1 MGGRPVEVFFARQSR
16 PEEFR
21 EQGDERLINAYASII
36 TDESGEAKVR
46 VRVSPGLTAFS
57 TNLDDIACRG
67 AIMSGDYAYVVFETG
82 VYKIDSAG
90 IRTRIGAISGTGP
103 VTMALN
109 SNGEI
114 GVVTRLGRYYL
125 IKDDTIDQINTVDI
139 GAFNSICWIGG
150 YFVLSQDSGKFYNTA
165 LNDGA
170 SINGLDFA
178 TAEGSPDGLLGCLAH
193 GSELWLPGK
202 NTIEVWGL
210 QSIPPAT
217 GSPFVRQSSSW
228 INQGVLNIE
237 SFAAADNT
245 LYWVSSNHSV
255 CRNANY
261 TPEIVSHE
269 GVDRA
274 IKAALK
280 SGIAPSA
287 IRGGT
292 YTIDGHAFY
301 VISCPA
307 FTWALDIKERRWHER
322 KSRNLS
328 RWKADVFLNAFGKWL
343 VGTVDDGNL
352 YEIDMD
358 TTLEG
363 SDLMVTTMRSLPMGA
378 SPDRA
383 IVFTAELDLITGRA
397 SLTGTVPQTDPFC
410 ELKYSDDGG
419 ATWSM
424 PRQLELGAQ
433 GEYARR
439 CRTNRLGRTG
449 AKWGRV
455 WELTCSDP
463 HVRSL
468 KKMTLYIEPLRP

>member
-1 MGGRPVEVFFARQSR
+1 MVGKPVEVFFARQSR
-16 PEEFR
+16 PEEYR
-21 EQGDERLINAYASII
+21 EQGDERLINAYA
-36 TDESGEAKVR
+36 EVLGEGRDAKLR
-46 VRVSPGLTAFS
+46 VRMSPGLTTFS
-57 TNLDDIACRG
+57 SDLDDIACRG
-67 AIMSGDYAYVVFETG
+67 AIVSGDYAYVVFETG

-90 IRTRIGAISGTGP
+90 VRTRIGAISGTGP

-109 SNGEI
+109 SSGEI

-150 YFVLSQDSGKFYNTA
+150 YFVLTLEDGRFFNTG

-178 TAEGSPDGLLGCLAH
+178 TAEGSPDGLLGGFAH
-193 GSELWLPGK
+193 GSELWLFGFK
-202 NTIEVWGL
+202 TIEVWAL
-210 QSIPPAT
+210 LSSPPAT
-217 GSPFVRQSSSW
+217 GSPFARQTSSW
-228 INQGVLNIE
+228 INKGCL
-237 SFAAADNT
+237 SFASVVQADNT
-245 LYWVSSNHSV
+245 LFWVGDDRIV
-255 CRNANY
+255 YRNANY
-261 TPEIVSHE
+261 TPMRISHE
-269 GVDRA
+269 GVERA
-274 IKAALK
+274 ITAA
-280 SGIAPSA
+280 ADPSS

-301 VISCPA
+301 VISCPE
-307 FTWALDIKERRWHER
+307 FTWVYDIKEGRWHER
-322 KSRNLS
+322 KSKNLS

-363 SDLMVTTMRSLPMGA
+363 SDLMVITMRSLPMGA

-424 PRQLELGAQ
+424 PRQLELGEQ
-433 GEYARR
+433 GQYSRR
-439 CRTNRLGRTG
+439 CRTHRLGRTG

-455 WELTCSDP
+455 WELKCSDP